1 VTVAVTSTMAP
12 APAGRMASLRRI
24 APLAW
29 PVFIGQVAVLAF
41 GTVDTMLVARRSA
54 EDVAGL
60 AVGGAAYITVF
71 VGLMGVVLAI
81 GPIAGQ
87 LFGARKLAEAG
98 RQFVQA
104 LWLAL
109 GLSLIGSLVLLFPAP
124 FLALAHADADVA
136 DKARGYLSA
145 LAVALPAVLA
155 FQAMRGFNLAVS
167 RPKAV
172 MLLQL
177 SGLALKIPL
186 TIALVPSLGVAGCG
200 IATAI
205 AMWLQLLA
213 AVFVMRRDRF
223 YAPFELKRR
232 GPDIASQRA
241 LLRLGVPIGLS
252 ILIEVTGFSFMAL
265 FIARLGAVPVA
276 GHQIAINIVS
286 MMFMLPLAIA
296 NATST
301 LVAQQIGADDL
312 RDARRVGWHGL
323 QIGIGV
329 SALLAGVVFVT
340 RESVIG
346 LYTSQTAIAAA
357 ALPLIA
363 WLVLFHTA
371 DAAQTL
377 SAFVLRAYRITVVPL
392 VIYVSA
398 LWGVGLGGGTYLA
411 FGAAGIDA
419 LRGARGY
426 WAAATLGIVLAAVAL
441 VVFMAWTLRRSG
453 SLRQRERVSTR
464 IT

>member
-1 VTVAVTSTMAP
+1 VTLPSPTITAAQP
-12 APAGRMASLRRI
+12 GGRMASLRRI

-98 RQFVQA
+98 RQFVQS
-104 LWLAL
+104 LWLAV
-109 GLSLIGSLVLLFPAP
+109 GLSVIGSLVLLFPAP
-124 FLALAHADADVA
+124 FLALANADEAVA
-136 DKARGYLSA
+136 GKARGYLTA

-186 TIALVPSLGVAGCG
+186 TIALVPSMGVTGCG

-223 YAPFELKRR
+223 YLPFELKRR
-232 GPDIASQRA
+232 GPDLVSQRA

-301 LVAQQIGADDL
+301 LVAQQIGADNL

-323 QIGIGV
+323 QIGVGL
-329 SALLAGVVFVT
+329 SALFAGLVFFT

-377 SAFVLRAYRITVVPL
+377 AAFVLRAYRITVVPL

-398 LWGVGLGGGTYLA
+398 LWGVGLGGGSWLA
-411 FGAAGIDA
+411 FGAAGIDT

-426 WAAATLGIVLAAVAL
+426 WAAATLGIVIAAAAL
-441 VVFMAWTLRRSG
+441 VAFMAWTLRRSG
-453 SLRQRERVSTR
+453 DLRQRE
-464 IT
+464 

>member
-1 VTVAVTSTMAP
+1 VNLPSPTLAA
-12 APAGRMASLRRI
+12 AQPAGRMASLRRI

-54 EDVAGL
+54 DDLAGL
-60 AVGGAAYITVF
+60 AVGGAAYVTVF

-87 LFGARKLAEAG
+87 LFGAR
-98 RQFVQA
+98 R
-104 LWLAL
+104 L
-109 GLSLIGSLVLLFPAP
+109 GLSVIGSLVLLFPAP
-124 FLALAHADADVA
+124 FLALANADEAVA
-136 DKARGYLSA
+136 SKARGYLTA

-177 SGLALKIPL
+177 AGLALKIPL
-186 TIALVPSLGVAGCG
+186 TIVLVPSLGVAGCG
-200 IATAI
+200 IATAV

-213 AVFVMRRDRF
+213 AVWVMRRDRF
-223 YAPFELKRR
+223 YLPFELKRR
-232 GPDIASQRA
+232 GPDLASQRA

-312 RDARRVGWHGL
+312 RDARRIGWHGL

-329 SALLAGVVFVT
+329 SALLALAVFVT

-346 LYTSQTAIAAA
+346 LYTQQAAIAAA

-377 SAFVLRAYRITVVPL
+377 AAFVLRAYRITVVPL

-398 LWGVGLGGGTYLA
+398 LWGVGLGGGTWLA

-426 WAAATLGIVLAAVAL
+426 WAAATLGVVLAAAAL
-441 VVFMAWTLRRSG
+441 VAFMAFTLRRSG
-453 SLRQRERVSTR
+453 HLRQREQVAHKP
-464 IT
+464 IA